1 LKEVLELM
9 NDQGCGY
16 LKLNGLELTV
26 PNPLRV
32 SLKEAF
38 EQKPSLVPEHKV
50 KMSAVDRE
58 LFPEDHPADE
68 GDWS

>member
-1 LKEVLELM
+1 M

-16 LKLNGLELTV
+16 LKLGELELTIQ
-26 PNPLRV
+26 NPLRA
-32 SLKEAF
+32 SLKDALKQE
-38 EQKPSLVPEHKV
+38 PSTIPEHKV
-50 KMSAVDRE
+50 KMAGVDAE